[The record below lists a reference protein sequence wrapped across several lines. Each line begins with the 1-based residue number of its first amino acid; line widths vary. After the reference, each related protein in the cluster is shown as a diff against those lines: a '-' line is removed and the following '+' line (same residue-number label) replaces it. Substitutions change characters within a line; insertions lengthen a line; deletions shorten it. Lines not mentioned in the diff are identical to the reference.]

1 MSATLTTPGTPPA
14 YPRPITRWTV
24 AEFNRMG
31 DMGWFEGKRAFL
43 LDGVIMEQ
51 GPMDPPHAIALGLVL
66 HALQTGFGAGWW
78 VRVQS
83 PLHVDADNDPLPD
96 FAVVPGSPRNYAGVH
111 PTTAALVVEVSDT
124 TLRID
129 LTDKAERYA
138 TAGVAEYW
146 VLDLNSQQLIALRDP
161 QPFPTGM
168 GGIAYRTHLTY
179 GPADRASPLA
189 TPQAAILV
197 GDLLP

>member
-1 MSATLTTPGTPPA
+1 MSTTLSSVAPPV

-51 GPMDPPHAIALGLVL
+51 GPMDPPHANALGLVL
-66 HALQTGFGAGWW
+66 FALQTAFGAGWW
-78 VRVQS
+78 VRAQS

-96 FAVVPGSPRNYAGVH
+96 FAVVPGGPRDYPGTH
-111 PTTAALVVEVSDT
+111 PTTAALVVEVSDS

-129 LTDKAERYA
+129 LREKAERYA
-138 TAGVAEYW
+138 TAAIPEYW
-146 VLDLNSQQLIALRDP
+146 VLDLNGRQLIVLRDP
-161 QPFPTGM
+161 QPLPKGL
-168 GGIAYRTHLTY
+168 GGTAYRTHLTF
-179 GPADRASPLA
+179 GATGSVSPLA
-189 TPQAAILV
+189 KPQAAIQV
-197 GDLLP
+197 SELLP